1 MIGAPRRASCETSR
15 LHYRL
20 VITRVCS
27 LSERVP
33 IPPSDS
39 VEICFESTIAK
50 PDRSSRSAR
59 IVQRKINSG
68 FGSAADIPAL
78 QHDRVVDGARKL
90 APCDRPRWPPRCRR
104 QRVAV
109 HQARRKRS
117 RPIWPRG
124 EFRLS
129 YPADLGHQFKEMI
142 LYSLHFMRE
151 THELRVDSAS
161 R

>member
-1 MIGAPRRASCETSR
+1 MNFARVICDRRAAQSIMRNIAFALQARNHTR
-15 LHYRL
+15 LF
-20 VITRVCS
+20 V
-27 LSERVP
+27 SERVP

-90 APCDRPRWPPRCRR
+90 DPLRSTTLASALPKATRRRPSGPKETIP
-104 QRVAV
+104 
-109 HQARRKRS
+109 S
-117 RPIWPRG
+117 
-124 EFRLS
+124 
-129 YPADLGHQFKEMI
+129 DL
-142 LYSLHFMRE
+142 
-151 THELRVDSAS
+151 AS
-161 R
+161 RGISTFIPCGPPAINSKK

>member
-1 MIGAPRRASCETSR
+1 MNFARVICDRRAAQSIMRNIAFALQARNHTR
-15 LHYRL
+15 LF
-20 VITRVCS
+20 V
-27 LSERVP
+27 SERVP

-129 YPADLGHQFKEMI
+129 YPAGGPRRSIQRNDFI
-142 LYSLHFMRE
+142 FITLHARI
-151 THELRVDSAS
+151 T
-161 R
+161 

>member
-1 MIGAPRRASCETSR
+1 

-33 IPPSDS
+33 IPPSVS
-39 VEICFESTIAK
+39 VEICFGSGALKARSPNRIDRVDRRESFSEKSTAV
-50 PDRSSRSAR
+50 SAR
-59 IVQRKINSG
+59 PPTSRLCNMIASSTVQENWT
-68 FGSAADIPAL
+68 
-78 QHDRVVDGARKL
+78 
-90 APCDRPRWPPRCRR
+90 PCDRPRWPPRCRR

-129 YPADLGHQFKEMI
+129 YPAGGPRRSIQRNDFI
-142 LYSLHFMRE
+142 FITLHARI
-151 THELRVDSAS
+151 T
-161 R
+161 